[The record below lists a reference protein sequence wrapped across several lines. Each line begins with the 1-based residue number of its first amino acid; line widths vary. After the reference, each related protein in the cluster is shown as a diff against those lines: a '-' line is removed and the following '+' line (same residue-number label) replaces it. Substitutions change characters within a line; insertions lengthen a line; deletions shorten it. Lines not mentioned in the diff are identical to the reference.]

1 MVTCNIKQR
10 TVYVYKQL
18 VYLNDATLMGWQIT
32 IMHDG
37 IILKATILC
46 QPLALR
52 IPMITSFVD
61 DLYNLPILWSQK
73 ATKHWVNMLSN

>member
-1 MVTCNIKQR
+1 MVTCNIKLR

-46 QPLALR
+46 QPLASR

-61 DLYNLPILWSQK
+61 DLYNHPTPWSQI
-73 ATKHWVNMLSN
+73 AMKH